1 MGQWGVMLLWG
12 TMMFS
17 VFMIVHHELFGNA
30 WQVLLLAPLAAWPRS
45 LVSGTEP
52 PNLSVHLG

>member
-1 MGQWGVMLLWG
+1 MLLWG